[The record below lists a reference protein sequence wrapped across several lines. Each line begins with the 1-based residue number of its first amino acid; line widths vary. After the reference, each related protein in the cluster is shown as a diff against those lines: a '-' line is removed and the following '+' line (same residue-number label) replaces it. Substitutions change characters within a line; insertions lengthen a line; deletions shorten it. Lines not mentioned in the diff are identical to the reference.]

1 MKVIVLECIYTL
13 GTSTPVFCCF
23 KIVKTT
29 LRILVMSPEPMS
41 SQKVMRYYLRPEILE
56 KLFSLSAGREVV
68 PVYAARGFGSRP
80 SIVQFPGDL
89 EHMIRRGATSFH
101 CSIEHWKN
109 PLVLANQLK
118 KQEMNALR
126 SGWDLV
132 FDIDSKKDLYVG
144 QITADL
150 VVRALNEHGI
160 STVSVKFSG
169 RRGFHIGVRME
180 CMPKNIN
187 NITIA
192 ASYPD
197 VLQKVAH
204 YIKQYMRKPL
214 LEEIV
219 RYDKNLET
227 ELKGDPY
234 EAVELEENWSNR
246 HLFRMPYSFNEKT
259 WLVSVPVD
267 PEKIRDF
274 KAEFAQPERVSGKLG
289 FLETFEEDSA
299 ETLVANALE
308 YRDEK
313 PAEKK
318 KGHEKVAAHL
328 LDGHGVVQIVKKKAT
343 NSEMH
348 RSYSRLTAEELE
360 NEMASFKKT
369 DFSSTRI
376 GKRVPEEFFPPCIK
390 KGMAG
395 LEDGRKRF
403 MFILI
408 NFLKSS
414 GWVMN
419 EIDEKITEFNKNNPE
434 PVDESYVRGQVSYA
448 SKRAESFPPPNCAA
462 AGYYNDLKICEPDN
476 ICAKIKNPLGYAF
489 FMGMKPKKKK
499 KASRKPIKRSAQKK
513 KPSGP

>member
-1 MKVIVLECIYTL
+1 MN
-13 GTSTPVFCCF
+13 
-23 KIVKTT
+23 
-29 LRILVMSPEPMS
+29 PEPMS

-109 PLVLANQLK
+109 PLALANQLK

-132 FDIDSKKDLYVG
+132 LDLDSKMDLVPAKIAAG
-144 QITADL
+144 L
-150 VVRALNEHGI
+150 VVRALKEHGI

-187 NITIA
+187 NISLA

-197 VLQKVAH
+197 TLQKIAH
-204 YIKQYMRKPL
+204 YIKQNIKDAL
-214 LEEIV
+214 LEELISF
-219 RYDKNLET
+219 DKKLE
-227 ELKGDPY
+227 EKLKGDPY
-234 EAVELEENWSNR
+234 EAVEIEENWSNR

-259 WLVSVPVD
+259 WLVSVPID
-267 PEKIRDF
+267 PEKIH
-274 KAEFAQPERVSGKLG
+274 EFAPEHAQPEKVSGKLG
-289 FLETFEEDSA
+289 FLDSFEEGSA

-308 YRDEK
+308 YRDIK
-313 PAEKK
+313 PVEKK
-318 KGHEKVAAHL
+318 KGYEKIAEHL
-328 LDGHGVVQIVKKKAT
+328 LDGHGVVQMVKRKAT
-343 NSEMH
+343 NEEMH
-348 RSYSRLTAEELE
+348 KSYARLTAEELE
-360 NEMASFKKT
+360 GEVASFKKT
-369 DFSSTRI
+369 DFAPARM

-390 KGMAG
+390 KGMNG
-395 LEDGRKRF
+395 MEDGRKRF
-403 MFILI
+403 LFILI

-414 GWVMN
+414 GWAMK
-419 EIDEKITEFNKNNPE
+419 EIEEKIEEFNKNNPE
-434 PVDESYVRGQVSYA
+434 PIDESYVRGQVSYA
-448 SKRAESFPPPNCAA
+448 AKRTDSFPPPNCAA

-499 KASRKPIKRSAQKK
+499 KTSRKPIKHSAQKK
-513 KPSGP
+513 KPPGP

>member
-1 MKVIVLECIYTL
+1 
-13 GTSTPVFCCF
+13 
-23 KIVKTT
+23 
-29 LRILVMSPEPMS
+29 MS
-41 SQKVMRYYLRPEILE
+41 SQKVMQYYLRPEILE

-68 PVYAARGFGSRP
+68 PVYGERGFGRRP
-80 SIVQFPGDL
+80 SIVQFPGDI
-89 EHMIRRGATSFH
+89 ERMVMHGATSFH

-109 PLVLANQLK
+109 PLALANQLK

-132 FDIDSKKDLYVG
+132 LDLDSKMDLVPAK
-144 QITADL
+144 IAADL
-150 VVRALNEHGI
+150 VVRALKEHGI
-160 STVSVKFSG
+160 NTVSVKFSG

-187 NITIA
+187 NISLA

-197 VLQKVAH
+197 TLQKIAH
-204 YIKQYMRKPL
+204 YIKQNIKDAL
-214 LEEIV
+214 LEELISF
-219 RYDKNLET
+219 DKKLE
-227 ELKGDPY
+227 EKLKGDPY
-234 EAVELEENWSNR
+234 EAVEIEENWSNR

-267 PEKIRDF
+267 IQKIR
-274 KAEFAQPERVSGKLG
+274 EFEPEHAQPEKVSGKRG

-318 KGHEKVAAHL
+318 KGYEKVAARL
-328 LDGHGVVQIVKKKAT
+328 LDGHGVVQMVKRNAT
-343 NSEMH
+343 SAEMH
-348 RSYSRLTAEELE
+348 KSYARLSAEELE
-360 NEMASFKKT
+360 CEVASFKKT
-369 DFSSTRI
+369 DFSSARI

-390 KGMAG
+390 KGMNG

-414 GWVMN
+414 GWAMN
-419 EIDEKITEFNKNNPE
+419 EIDEKIAEFNKNNPE

-448 SKRAESFPPPNCAA
+448 TKRTDSFPPPNCAA

-499 KASRKPIKRSAQKK
+499 KASQKPIKRSAQKK